1 MKKYK
6 NIYIDKCHRIFYL
19 YIRNNKTQCINVT
32 DSFYV
37 FKGNYSYPTKDD
49 LDVFI
54 FEYELRTGLQPT
66 KELYK
71 GIQADDL

>member
-6 NIYIDKCHRIFYL
+6 NIYIDNYHRIFYTF
-19 YIRNNKTQCINVT
+19 IKNNSPHYINVT
-32 DSFYV
+32 DSFYT

-49 LDVFI
+49 LDLFI
-54 FEYELRTGLQPT
+54 FEYELSTGVKPHT
-66 KELYK
+66 ELCK